1 MKKVVVSILILG
13 VVLAVALIGAIA
25 LFTDQATNPGN
36 TFSTGTVDLTIDP
49 TIAMF
54 TVSNMAPGDVQ
65 YDGIQLTNSG
75 SLDLRYAMTTT
86 ADGNSTLD
94 GQLTLTID
102 VVTGIGVDNQW
113 YTSDDVVGEAN
124 IYGPDGALSS
134 AAIGDAAQG
143 NQTGDR
149 ILVATTGSER
159 FRFTVELPLTTGNS
173 FQNTTCTVAFVF
185 DAEQTIHNP

>member
-75 SLDLRYAMTTT
+75 TLDLRYAMTTT

-102 VVTGIGVDNQW
+102 VVDDDGVDNTW
-113 YTSDDVVGEAN
+113 YTSDDVVHEAN
-124 IYGPDGALSS
+124 IYDGVLSS
-134 AAIGDAAQG
+134 AEIGDAAQG

-159 FRFTVELPLTTGNS
+159 FRFTVELPIDTGNS

>member
-49 TIAMF
+49 AIAMF

-75 SLDLRYAMTTT
+75 SLQLRYAMTTT

-94 GQLTLTID
+94 EQLKLSID
-102 VVTGIGVDNQW
+102 VVTGAGDDTFW
-113 YTSDDVVGEAN
+113 YTLDDVVGGAN
-124 IYGPDGALSS
+124 IYGPDGVLSS
-134 AAIGDAAQG
+134 AAIGNATQG

-149 ILVATTGSER
+149 TLNASGNER
-159 FRFTVELPLTTGNS
+159 LRFKVTLPLDTGNS
-173 FQNTTCTVAFVF
+173 YQNTTCTVAFVF